1 MTIFWATVLG
11 VAAEFVIVVLLRDIF
26 LIVWKQGY
34 DHGYERSKKDAA
46 DWWTQAAK
54 DVEEMKQEIRTEEQ
68 P

>member
-11 VAAEFVIVVLLRDIF
+11 VAAGFVIVVLPRDIF

-34 DHGYERSKKDAA
+34 DRGYEQGRKDAA